1 MNKEKLTVRAFAKL
15 CEITPVTVYDYM
27 KRGLITPRETP
38 IGKHYFLKED
48 VETLRENLKN
58 YQINKNRS

>member
-1 MNKEKLTVRAFAKL
+1 MDNNKLTIRDFAKL
-15 CEITPVTVYDYM
+15 CEITTVTIYDYI

-48 VETLRENLKN
+48 VEILKENLKN